1 MDAHLDPA
9 QTPNA
14 RGFFTGQSMASSPI
28 SRTRRPS
35 LKVEDGAEFFG
46 AVESIEGGRL
56 FRASCHARRD
66 HNDQVETE
74 MREFRICPN
83 AADAEKWIA
92 QKAAQR
98 GFPTYKLL

>member
-1 MDAHLDPA
+1 
-9 QTPNA
+9 
-14 RGFFTGQSMASSPI
+14 MASLPT

-35 LKVEDGAEFFG
+35 LTAENGAEFFG

-66 HNDQVETE
+66 HDDKIETE

-83 AADAEKWIA
+83 ADAAEKWIA

-98 GFPTYKLL
+98 GFPSYKLL

>member
-1 MDAHLDPA
+1 MRSPA
-9 QTPNA
+9 AN
-14 RGFFTGQSMASSPI
+14 
-28 SRTRRPS
+28 RTRRPA
-35 LKVEDGAEFFG
+35 LKAEDGAEFFG

-66 HNDQVETE
+66 CNDEVETE

-98 GFPTYKLL
+98 GFPGYKLL

>member
-1 MDAHLDPA
+1 MSSSSA
-9 QTPNA
+9 NRA
-14 RGFFTGQSMASSPI
+14 RRAN
-28 SRTRRPS
+28 
-35 LKVEDGAEFFG
+35 LKAEDGAEFFG

-66 HNDQVETE
+66 HNDQVEAE

-98 GFPTYKLL
+98 GFPGYKLV

>member
-1 MDAHLDPA
+1 
-9 QTPNA
+9 
-14 RGFFTGQSMASSPI
+14 MASLPT

-35 LKVEDGAEFFG
+35 LTAENGAEFFG

-66 HNDQVETE
+66 HDDKVETE

-83 AADAEKWIA
+83 ADAAEKWIA

-98 GFPTYKLL
+98 GFPSYKLL

>member
-1 MDAHLDPA
+1 MVSFP
-9 QTPNA
+9 T
-14 RGFFTGQSMASSPI
+14 

-35 LKVEDGAEFFG
+35 LKAEDGAEFFG

-66 HNDQVETE
+66 HNDKVETE

-83 AADAEKWIA
+83 AAEAEKWIA

-98 GFPTYKLL
+98 GFLTYKLL

>member
-1 MDAHLDPA
+1 MPSSDA
-9 QTPNA
+9 
-14 RGFFTGQSMASSPI
+14 R
-28 SRTRRPS
+28 RTRRPS
-35 LKVEDGAEFFG
+35 LKAEDGAEFFG

-66 HNDQVETE
+66 HNDKVESE

>member
-1 MDAHLDPA
+1 MRGAFLRTPPMPSSDA
-9 QTPNA
+9 
-14 RGFFTGQSMASSPI
+14 R
-28 SRTRRPS
+28 RTRRPS
-35 LKVEDGAEFFG
+35 LKAEDGAEFFG

-66 HNDQVETE
+66 HNDKVESE